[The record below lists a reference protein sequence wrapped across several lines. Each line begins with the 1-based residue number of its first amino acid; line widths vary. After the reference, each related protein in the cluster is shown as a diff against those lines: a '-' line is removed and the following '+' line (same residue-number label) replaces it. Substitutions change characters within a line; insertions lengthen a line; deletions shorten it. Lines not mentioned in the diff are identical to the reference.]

1 MCNLTYTTPIVDTL
15 SFFGCVINATVYAA
29 SGCPWCNG
37 ASGYPQSLGGDC
49 SCTSSLP
56 AAAFS
61 QSSAQCASS
70 FWTYPSPSLPQLSI
84 FSLDVHANLLKAALL
99 LRTSQF
105 AITSGG
111 VLELTVLINT
121 LNNNNTASGGSVA
134 VSGCLTLG
142 GDLVVNFD
150 PASLYST
157 AGTSVT
163 YSLITYACRNGSSVF
178 NNVYFN
184 NTAFLGSCTLYPLP
198 FLSFYFFIP
207 SLYLLTSCLF

>member
-1 MCNLTYTTPIVDTL
+1 VCNLTYTTPIVDTL

-49 SCTSSLP
+49 SCSSSLP
-56 AAAFS
+56 AVFS
-61 QSSAQCASS
+61 PASAQCASS
-70 FWTYPSPSLPQLSI
+70 FWTYPSPSLPQLST